1 MAEDL
6 PARLTPRE
14 GRTFAFTVGG
24 AFLVLGAISLW
35 RGHLWPPRVLFAIG
49 GLLVL
54 AGTLAPGRLGS
65 VHRAWM
71 GLAHLLSK
79 ITTPVFL
86 GIVYFGVMTPIGL
99 VRRAFGKHPLR
110 HREANGGFWMAP
122 PSGGRSDLTTQF

>member
-1 MAEDL
+1 MAEHL
-6 PARLTPRE
+6 SARLTRRD
-14 GRTFAFTVGG
+14 GRKFAFTVGG
-24 AFLVLGAISLW
+24 AFLALGAISLW
-35 RGHLWPPRVLFAIG
+35 RGHVWAPRVLIVIG

-54 AGTLAPGRLGS
+54 AGSLAPGRLGS

-79 ITTPVFL
+79 VTTPVFL

-99 VRRAFGKHPLR
+99 ARRLLGKHPLR
-110 HREANGGFWMAP
+110 HREDNDSFWMAP